1 MLETNAERLSFKNQI
16 LQELSEH
23 SGGPWKEVYCE
34 AHPQFNEM
42 VFWVLLYEDSN
53 LKETHKLFCGILAP
67 HIENMKPLEAF
78 LSYQRFTDE
87 GRHLVER
94 LKGNEAIF
102 SALKKDKLEGSAI
115 HLGETTGVFRST
127 DSKR

>member
-1 MLETNAERLSFKNQI
+1 MLETNAERLTFKKQI

-23 SGGPWKEVYCE
+23 RGGPWKEAYCE
-34 AHPQFNEM
+34 AQPRYNDM
-42 VFWVLLYEDSN
+42 VFWVLLYEDSD
-53 LKETHKLFCGILAP
+53 LKETHKIFCSILAP
-67 HIENMKPLEAF
+67 HIENMKPLEACLF
-78 LSYQRFTDE
+78 YEKFTDE

-94 LKGNEAIF
+94 LKGNEAVF
-102 SALKKDKLEGSAI
+102 SALKKDKLGGSAI